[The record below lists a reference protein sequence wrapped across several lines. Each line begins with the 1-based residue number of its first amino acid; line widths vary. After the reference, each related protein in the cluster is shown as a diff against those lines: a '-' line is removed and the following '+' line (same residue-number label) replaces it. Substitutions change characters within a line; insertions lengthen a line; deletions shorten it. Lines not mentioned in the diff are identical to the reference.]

1 MSHESWVISL
11 YLNRILFPLQ
21 LASRQQAIYSSQ
33 SQSVSQ
39 SPNIRRPEIE
49 QSWPSLIIPQSS
61 AAQPQWQSQSQAS
74 TWSDKSSAAP
84 EKSRT
89 LPSGLTLLGWLGL
102 GWQCATGVGV
112 GVTSLKEPLDFDFRF
127 FIHRFKVFPG
137 FGGVTTTSGD
147 LQITCF
153 FCNHPHCRCL
163 DWCQGPIHCMP
174 TWCSSSRWR
183 VHQPLVQFL
192 FECFGTWCVGIWT
205 WADKHTFIRNTSGV
219 ARVPVAMCHHMF
231 HITCPVFPHFSAS
244 LWFGVAFRRYGYGPE
259 HWAAIW

>member
-11 YLNRILFPLQ
+11 YLNRILSPLQ

-49 QSWPSLIIPQSS
+49 QSWPSLIIPQPS

-112 GVTSLKEPLDFDFRF
+112 GVTSLKEWILIFD
-127 FIHRFKVFPG
+127 
-137 FGGVTTTSGD
+137 
-147 LQITCF
+147 
-153 FCNHPHCRCL
+153 
-163 DWCQGPIHCMP
+163 
-174 TWCSSSRWR
+174 SSSTASKFSPVLGVWR
-183 VHQPLVQFL
+183 QLLVTCKSHVFLQSPSLQMPWLVSRAHPLYANLVFL
-192 FECFGTWCVGIWT
+192 Q
-205 WADKHTFIRNTSGV
+205 
-219 ARVPVAMCHHMF
+219 
-231 HITCPVFPHFSAS
+231 
-244 LWFGVAFRRYGYGPE
+244 
-259 HWAAIW
+259 

>member
-153 FCNHPHCRCL
+153 FAITLTADALIGVKGPSTVCQLGVPPVDGEFINRLFNFCL
-163 DWCQGPIHCMP
+163 NASELDVLEFEPGLTNTPSSETAVGLPGSQWPCA
-174 TWCSSSRWR
+174 TTCSTSRAR
-183 VHQPLVQFL
+183 SF
-192 FECFGTWCVGIWT
+192 
-205 WADKHTFIRNTSGV
+205 HTFRPPFDLGGV
-219 ARVPVAMCHHMF
+219 
-231 HITCPVFPHFSAS
+231 S
-244 LWFGVAFRRYGYGPE
+244 
-259 HWAAIW
+259 